1 LKPPQRNNFFIQE
14 HLHRENLVHGG
25 VGNKDIERLLIKMG
39 FTPIAFPCHFEFS
52 LKAKWARLIHLFRM
66 VATLPSKS
74 TVVFQFPL
82 YARMHKIL
90 VRLLRRFR
98 PTIKIICFLTD
109 INGLKDG
116 DPALLKKELLFIRL
130 FENIIVHNQAMATWL
145 VQQQHGAKLAMIEF
159 FDFPVEV
166 NLQKRQK
173 APSIAFAGY
182 LDKSKFVT
190 AVTQLSA
197 VDFHVYGPTDTLA
210 LPTTANIFYHGIYT
224 PESLPQQLKG
234 SFGLVWDG
242 DSIDGL
248 QGIFGEYNRYIS
260 PHKLSLYLLAGMPVI
275 AHSASGAA
283 EIIRK
288 YQIGFTINNL
298 SEMHDIITTMSEE
311 EYQTMRRNCLPLA
324 ERIAKGD
331 CLRNALLD
339 LGVGF
344 ST

>member
-1 LKPPQRNNFFIQE
+1 MKPQQRNNFFIQE

-25 VGNKDIERLLIKMG
+25 VGNKDIERLLINMG

-52 LKAKWARLIHLFRM
+52 LKAKFVRFIHLFRM

-82 YARMHKIL
+82 YARMHYIL
-90 VRLLRRFR
+90 VQLLRRFR

-116 DPALLKKELLFIRL
+116 NPDLLKKELLLIRL

-145 VQQQHGAKLAMIEF
+145 AQQQHGAKLAMIEF
-159 FDFPVEV
+159 FDFPVKV
-166 NLQKRQK
+166 NLQKRLK
-173 APSIAFAGY
+173 APAIAFAGY

-190 AVTQLSA
+190 ALTQLRD
-197 VDFHVYGPTDTLA
+197 VDFHIYGPTDTLA
-210 LPTTANIFYHGIYT
+210 ITTSGNIFYHGIYT
-224 PESLPQQLKG
+224 PDNLPQLLKG

-275 AHSASGAA
+275 AHRSSGAA
-283 EIIRK
+283 ELIRK
-288 YQIGFTINNL
+288 YQIGFTVNNL
-298 SEMHDIITTMSEE
+298 SEIHNIITSMTEE
-311 EYQTMRRNCLPLA
+311 EYQKMRRNCQPLA

-339 LGVGF
+339 LGVKF
-344 ST
+344 SS